1 MGLRQDILSDPVSV
15 LELRDLVAVK
25 PDTTV
30 RRAIEL
36 MRQHRLGCVVIV
48 DDHNRPLGKFTERLL
63 IKLLVADGPDALDQ
77 RVSEHMASAWTLV
90 ERSDPIAKVIQ
101 CMEADKLRFVVVVDE
116 HGHPVG
122 ITGQKGV
129 MEYVAEHFPRQVKVQ
144 ETEAK
149 LYMDQ
154 REGA

>member
-15 LELRDLVAVK
+15 LELRQLIAVK
-25 PDTTV
+25 PGTTV
-30 RRAIEL
+30 RSAIKL
-36 MRQHRLGCVVIV
+36 MHQHRLGCVVVV
-48 DDHNRPLGKFTERLL
+48 DDNNQPMGKFSERLL
-63 IKLLVADGPDALDQ
+63 IKLLVTDPDALDQ
-77 RVSEHMASAWTLV
+77 DISEHMASTWAIV
-90 ERSDPIAKVIQ
+90 KQSDPIAKVIE

-129 MEYVAEHFPRQVKVQ
+129 MEYIAEHFPRQVKVQ